1 MLEEN
6 LYIKIKERRNLLGIT
21 QQDLADISGV
31 ALRTVKQIES
41 GRGNPSVSTL
51 NKIANVLGLSVDLV
65 VKKVDKA

>member
-65 VKKVDKA
+65 VKKVDEA

>member
-65 VKKVDKA
+65 VKKLDEA